1 MTRLA
6 NVVPFNLTPGFAW
19 YLATML
25 LFDSAISPVPMS
37 AQEATPETT
46 PGVLETEVDD
56 TLCATDAE
64 ETPTAEVVAEVAETF
79 EIVSEESAVRY
90 RAQEVLARIG
100 ATEAVGETNAFIGQL
115 LFDAAG
121 QPLACSRFDADL
133 RTLTS
138 DSARRD
144 NYLYENTL
152 ETGEFPLATFVLSE
166 VEGLDAPLTNGDE
179 ATFTMIGNLTIHG
192 VTREVAW
199 EATATRAD
207 DTISGD
213 AWTTFDMPDF
223 DITPP
228 IVGQVVSIDETVR
241 LEVDIAAELAA

>member
-1 MTRLA
+1 MTRLLSRSTR
-6 NVVPFNLTPGFAW
+6 LTTS
-19 YLATML
+19 LAVAML
-25 LFDSAISPVPMS
+25 LVSTLLPAAIT

-46 PGVLETEVDD
+46 PGVLESEADE
-56 TLCATDAE
+56 TLCATELE
-64 ETPTAEVVAEVAETF
+64 ETPTTEVGEDVATTF
-79 EIVSEESAVRY
+79 AIVSEESAVRY
-90 RAQEVLARIG
+90 RAQEELATIG

-115 LFDAAG
+115 LFDEAG

-152 ETGEFPLATFVLSE
+152 ETGEFPLATFIFSS
-166 VEGLDAPLTNGDE
+166 VEGLDAPLVDGE
-179 ATFTMIGNLTIHG
+179 ETMLILLGNLTIHG

-199 EATATRAD
+199 EATVTQED
-207 DTISGD
+207 DTITGD
-213 AWTTFDMPDF
+213 AWTTFEMPDF

-228 IVGQVVSIDETVR
+228 IVGQVVSIDETIR
-241 LEVDIAAELAA
+241 LEVDLTAERAS